1 MLQKRLV
8 IPQKSQW
15 KGIALLGLV
24 QTTGQYIFFYL
35 GLANTTGVKGSI
47 LYALATFFV
56 VIFAHFLFPDDKMT
70 LQKIVGL
77 SLIHI

>member
-1 MLQKRLV
+1 MTLAVSIVLQKRLV

-47 LYALATFFV
+47 LYALATF
-56 VIFAHFLFPDDKMT
+56 LW
-70 LQKIVGL
+70 
-77 SLIHI
+77 